1 MKVLTIFGTRP
12 EAIKL
17 APVIKCLE
25 EEPDRFES
33 IVCVTGQHRE
43 MLDQALTI
51 FGIVPNYDLK
61 IMNANQSLHGIIS
74 KALEGIKNVL
84 ERENPNIVVVQGDTT
99 TTFAGSLAAYYAKVP
114 IAHIEA
120 GLRTHDKYRPFPE
133 EINRRL
139 TSQIAD
145 VHFAPTEWAKDN
157 LLKENI
163 DQKKIFITGNTVID
177 ALFMMTKRQE
187 DLREQSRLQSILGK
201 NGVYLNRERRVIL
214 VTGHRRENF
223 GEGFENICSALKEI
237 ASLHKNIDIVFPVHL
252 NPNVQDPVNKI
263 LGGIENVYLIKPLDY
278 EPFIY
283 LMSNAYLILTDS
295 GGVQEEAPSLGKPV
309 LVMRNSTERPEG
321 VKAGTIRLVGT
332 NKEKIIGE
340 TIKLLNDDKFYLK
353 MSRAHN
359 PYGDGMAS
367 KRIIQKL
374 WEYLVKK

>member
-51 FGIVPNYDLK
+51 FGIVPDYDLK

-84 ERENPNIVVVQGDTT
+84 ERENPSIVVVQGDTT

-237 ASLHKNIDIVFPVHL
+237 ASLYKDIDIVFPVHL
-252 NPNVQDPVNKI
+252 NPNVQGPVNKI
-263 LGGIENVYLIKPLDY
+263 LGGIGNVYLIKPLDY

-283 LMSNAYLILTDS
+283 LMSNSYLILTDS

-367 KRIIQKL
+367 KRIVQKL
-374 WEYLVKK
+374 WEYLVEK